1 MAYQA
6 RRRKRFTETFEL
18 LNEEDEVVQTL
29 FVDLD
34 ADSIVAKLNRKY
46 ADLTRALADTT
57 KAKRDAQNNEEIA
70 AAFEALGKATVDLF
84 EAVFAPGR
92 YQSDHRFL

>member
-46 ADLTRALADTT
+46 TDLTGRWRIRQRQKEMLRTT
-57 KAKRDAQNNEEIA
+57 RKSQLLLK
-70 AAFEALGKATVDLF
+70 
-84 EAVFAPGR
+84 
-92 YQSDHRFL
+92 H